1 MDIEKSGKTFFVV
14 EKDTIVDQIKKSKKE
29 LKMLGT
35 TAIGLPW
42 QENHSEL
49 YELLYNKYCK
59 KDYEIAIIAESDPTL
74 YSDALVSGLDCNG
87 SGIPI
92 ATLTEVRQNSTL
104 KLRNYFLGKNSQ
116 ITGLD
121 PAEDSNRKKLD
132 SLYTE
137 NFARNIC
144 KELENRGYE
153 LSKQFGSLED
163 DEDNKGILKRI
174 FHLCMEKAG
183 MKFEKGEVFSYYL
196 DNRKYYQLS
205 RVSTQYEKMVESYLK
220 EKFCEVQR
228 AEDKPSQLF
237 QVISVGFTYVFED
250 ENSNK
255 TCEFEIKSKEIQSLC
270 LNSILEYL
278 EEHEP
283 RDYNLIREYASKEA
297 YTERNEQLKKYESDS
312 TTKQRFILKQIFH
325 PIPVQMIRVDGIYY
339 ATISPLPSFDA
350 KEFLYVGDSNLQM
363 DEDVHRF
370 KRYDDYVRYF
380 NAYMNS
386 DYCTEETA
394 KGNKKEIIYN
404 YTFDR
409 AVIGQMPRDSFYG
422 SDNYKLVMWALI
434 FDRKGQILIHKR
446 SENAKDNQGM
456 WDKSVGGHIAIKD
469 RDTITGA
476 SREIA
481 EELYTVE
488 EEEQG
493 HTKSSGWTNI
503 NENKIIYLGKWS
515 ETRYPNFANNLHLE
529 SDEFYSFSFDSRMTD
544 QPIDSMRVLP
554 NGTQI
559 KAKCFANLYFVVASE
574 EFDLSELKN
583 SKYLVMTPNM
593 LKKCAKR
600 GEITKEDAEEIRIE
614 NPKLEVVTG
623 RFEVTP
629 DLNYMINSPEW
640 DNEITKFSIR
650 VKEAFANK
658 DKSKNN

>member
-1 MDIEKSGKTFFVV
+1 MGIEKSGKTFWVV
-14 EKDTIVDQIKKSKKE
+14 EKNTIVNQIKNSKKE

-42 QENHSEL
+42 QENRSEL
-49 YELLYNKYCK
+49 YDLLYKKYCQGN
-59 KDYEIAIIAESDPTL
+59 YEISIIAESDPTL
-74 YSDALVSGLDCNG
+74 YSNALVSSLGHDAD
-87 SGIPI
+87 SIPI
-92 ATLTEVRQNSTL
+92 ATLTEARQNSTL
-104 KLRNYFLGKNSQ
+104 KLRNYFLSKDSQ
-116 ITGLD
+116 IAGLD

-132 SLYTE
+132 YIYTE
-137 NFARNIC
+137 NFAKNIC
-144 KELENRGYE
+144 KELENRGYD
-153 LSKQFGSLED
+153 LSKQFGSVED
-163 DEDNKGILKRI
+163 DEDSKGVLKRV
-174 FHLCMEKAG
+174 FYQCMEKSSVE
-183 MKFEKGEVFSYYL
+183 FEKSKVFSYYL
-196 DNRKYYQLS
+196 DNRKYYQMS
-205 RVSTQYEKMVESYLK
+205 RVSTQYEKMVEGYLK

-228 AEDKPSQLF
+228 AKDKPEQLF
-237 QVISVGFTYVFED
+237 RVISEGLNYVFED
-250 ENSNK
+250 ENSNR
-255 TCEFEIKSKEIQSLC
+255 TCEFEIKSKEIQGLC
-270 LNSILEYL
+270 LNCILEYL

-297 YTERNEQLKKYESDS
+297 YTERSEQLKRYEADLAS
-312 TTKQRFILKQIFH
+312 KQRFILKQIFH
-325 PIPVQMIRVDGIYY
+325 PIPVQMLRVDGIYY

-350 KEFLYVGDSNLQM
+350 KEFLYVGDSNLQAE
-363 DEDVHRF
+363 EDINRF
-370 KRYDDYVRYF
+370 ERYNDYVRYF
-380 NAYMNS
+380 NAYMSS
-386 DYCTEETA
+386 DYCTEETS
-394 KGNKKEIIYN
+394 KGNRKEIIYN

-446 SENAKDNQGM
+446 SQNAKDNQGM

-493 HTKSSGWTNI
+493 HTKKNGWINI

-593 LKKCAKR
+593 LKKCTKR
-600 GEITKEDAEEIRIE
+600 GEITNEDAEEIRME
-614 NPKLEVVTG
+614 NPKLEVTTG

-629 DLNYMINSPEW
+629 DLSYMINSPEW

-650 VKEAFANK
+650 VKEAFANT
-658 DKSKNN
+658 DKK